1 MTTVQSGLRAVFA
14 RMRMQKAVRWG
25 SFGLAVGAV
34 LALLLHLASFFWPL
48 EHTFPYSAGAI
59 LGCGVLGVLMALVWP
74 ISPKQAA
81 KQADACGLEA
91 RIQTALELQSAPQTP
106 MTELQKSDA
115 LTALRDMRVKET
127 MPLRP
132 HRPSLMTALVCAA
145 LMVAALFVPNPQSE
159 VLRAKAGFRQEMQ
172 KQAKLL
178 EEGAAKLDTAED
190 AAAQETRKLLG
201 DLARELRTSD
211 EPRQALQAIDQTER
225 EMTKLMQNEQAA
237 MRNALSQS
245 GLDALSSAME
255 QQDEE
260 TMRTALENEDKDALA
275 AALSQAAENMEESPG
290 AEALKA
296 AANAI
301 SAGKPQDALT
311 ALNAAA
317 TASTG
322 SAAQGS
328 ALLQAAQMG
337 AARASQSLAAST
349 QGNAGQVM
357 AALGALGQS
366 RSGSGSGQGAGSGGS
381 GQGAGN
387 GAGQG
392 TTNLDAGYTN
402 NQSSSSQGGGA
413 PPQEKLAEYEAIYDP
428 TRLGGDG
435 EVAQERGSIGE
446 GETSELTISGGVGS
460 INESV
465 PYPDVALEYQE
476 AAVQSVQN
484 ADLPAYVQKW
494 VENYFQSLLE

>member
-1 MTTVQSGLRAVFA
+1 MTTVQRGLRAVFA
-14 RMRMQKAVRWG
+14 RMRVQKAALWG
-25 SFGLAVGAV
+25 SFGLAGGTVI
-34 LALLLHLASFFWPL
+34 ALLLHLASFFWPL

-59 LGCGVLGVLMALVWP
+59 LGCGVLGVLMALAWP

-81 KQADACGLEA
+81 KHADACGLEA

-106 MTELQKSDA
+106 MTDLQKSDA
-115 LTALRDMRVKET
+115 LTALRNMRVKET

-132 HRPSLMTALVCAA
+132 HRPSLVIALTCAA
-145 LMVAALFVPNPQSE
+145 LMVGAQFIQNPQNE
-159 VLRAKAGFRQEMQ
+159 ILRAKAGFRQEMQ

-190 AAAQETRKLLG
+190 STAQETRKLLG

-211 EPRQALQAIDQTER
+211 EPRQALQAIDQVGR
-225 EMTKLMQNEQAA
+225 EMTKLRQNEQAA
-237 MRNALSQS
+237 MRKALSQS
-245 GLDALSSAME
+245 GLDALSNAME
-255 QQDEE
+255 QQDKE
-260 TMRTALENEDKDALA
+260 TMRAALENEDKDALA
-275 AALSQAAENMEESPG
+275 AAFSQAAENMGESPE

-301 SAGKPQDALT
+301 SAGNPQKALA

-317 TASTG
+317 TANTG
-322 SAAQGS
+322 FAAQGS
-328 ALLQAAQMG
+328 ALLQMAQMG
-337 AARASQSLAAST
+337 ATRASQSLAAST
-349 QGNAGQVM
+349 QGNAGKVM
-357 AALGALGQS
+357 AALGALGQGQ
-366 RSGSGSGQGAGSGGS
+366 SGSGSGQGAGSGGS

-387 GAGQG
+387 GAGKG

-402 NQSSSSQGGGA
+402 SQRAASQGGGA

-428 TRLGGDG
+428 TRLGGDS

-446 GETSELTISGGVGS
+446 GDTSELTISGGAGN

-476 AAVQSVQN
+476 AAIQSVQT

-494 VENYFQSLLE
+494 VKNYFQSLLE